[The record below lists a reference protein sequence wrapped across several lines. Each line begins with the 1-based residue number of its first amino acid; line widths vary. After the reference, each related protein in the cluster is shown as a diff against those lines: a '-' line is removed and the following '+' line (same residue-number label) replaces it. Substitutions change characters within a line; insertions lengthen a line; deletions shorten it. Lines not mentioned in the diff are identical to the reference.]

1 MPPTETPPASLGQRV
16 ADSRLLRAVDGV
28 SALCARL
35 GDVLLVAITLMLAWE
50 VIARY
55 ILLSPTR
62 WTHDVST
69 TMMIWFTYLSMAL
82 VLRDRQMIR
91 ITAVV
96 GLAGPLLRRVAEAFS
111 LLVILGF
118 CAIAVS
124 VAWDMMMQSIE
135 MGRRKPSMLRMPN
148 WIAELPVVAGFALL
162 FVQALADLVRLPF
175 RPAPAFSPTGEHDPD
190 EYVPADTAGEE
201 GRR

>member
-1 MPPTETPPASLGQRV
+1 MPRACFAQRV
-16 ADSRLLRAVDGV
+16 ADSRLLRGVDTV
-28 SALCARL
+28 SGLCARA
-35 GDVLLVAITLMLAWE
+35 GDVMLVAITVMLAWE
-50 VIARY
+50 VFARY
-55 ILLSPTR
+55 VLLSPTR
-62 WTHDVST
+62 WSNDVST
-69 TMMIWFTYLSMAL
+69 TLMIWFTYLSMAL

-96 GLAGPLLRRVAEAFS
+96 GLAGPMLRRLAEAFA
-111 LLVILGF
+111 LVVILGF
-118 CAIAVS
+118 CAIAVT

-175 RPAPAFSPTGEHDPD
+175 RPAPSFSPTGEHDPD
-190 EYVPADTAGEE
+190 EYVPSDGRE
-201 GRR
+201 GRP